1 MKKVSFYYMSIK
13 RYTGSGFSEILT
25 RKRWNGSA
33 WVDLTVGKRWNG
45 SAWVDLWSNSSGS
58 SGSSGSGSSSGTA
71 TSGSGTIGKVTSKA
85 GDPDVNYS
93 ASFDWTKTGTS
104 LSVSATFA
112 AWISSASWLGTGKKL
127 TIYARLN
134 GGEWKSVVIKENG
147 DSWKY
152 SPTKHYKTVSLTG
165 TAKAENVIQ
174 WYVTRAGSNTSG
186 SAGVLGSKS
195 SPKTKKFS

>member
-1 MKKVSFYYMSIK
+1 MSIK
-13 RYTGSGFSEILT
+13 RYSGTGFTDVTS

-33 WVDLTVGKRWNG
+33 WVALTVGKRWNG
-45 SAWVDLWSNSSGS
+45 SAWVDLWSNSSG
-58 SGSSGSGSSSGTA
+58 TA
-71 TSGSGTIGKVTSKA
+71 TSGSGTIGHEKVTSKA

-152 SPTKHYKTVSLTG
+152 SSTKHYKTVSLTG